1 MNARQARSL
10 LELIADLYT
19 LAQTPEDPPPPVVDR
34 EEMVDHTN
42 GAVKE
47 NVRSS

>member
-19 LAQTPEDPPPPVVDR
+19 LINTPEPVEPDEVSTKSTDG
-34 EEMVDHTN
+34 T
-42 GAVKE
+42 K
-47 NVRSS
+47 

>member
-19 LAQTPEDPPPPVVDR
+19 LAQTPEELPPMMPP
-34 EEMVDHTN
+34 MPN
-42 GAVKE
+42 GKTTEPEPAGAKK
-47 NVRSS
+47 